1 VKANERD
8 PSEEVTIAIVGVLG
22 ALPVSQ
28 AENASSILVA
38 RLRVMSAANG
48 VVDGRAD
55 SAHDLFI
62 NSTEWPRERA
72 LENSVKA
79 VAVDDRALVDACV
92 VVVEIDLRCKSP
104 YHCGDLGD
112 GCESPHVNY
121 F

>member
-1 VKANERD
+1 MNSRHQ
-8 PSEEVTIAIVGVLG
+8 T
-22 ALPVSQ
+22 
-28 AENASSILVA
+28 ENAISILLD

-92 VVVEIDLRCKSP
+92 VVVEIDLRCKAP
-104 YHCGDLGD
+104 YRCGDLGD
-112 GCESPHVNY
+112 GCESPHVDY